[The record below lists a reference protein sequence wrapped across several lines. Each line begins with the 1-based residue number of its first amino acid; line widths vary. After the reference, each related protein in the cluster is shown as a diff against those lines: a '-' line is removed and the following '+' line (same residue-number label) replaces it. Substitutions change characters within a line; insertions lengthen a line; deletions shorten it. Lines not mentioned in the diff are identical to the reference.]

1 MQGRKDR
8 DKLETD
14 MDWTLRSGK
23 EQEMPSQPQGLGSVG
38 FQVVSRW
45 LLPLKESL
53 SSSNACPAR
62 SRKNT
67 TTPVRQPDW
76 RKHSLIHPS
85 IHPWMRSAAQRERGY
100 RPGWGPWRW
109 SRAVR
114 QPWRW
119 RGRRT
124 GPPPAPESHGGRRS
138 SAPSS
143 SSCCLCCPWWPW
155 LGLSLSL
162 SLLSV
167 VGVSESEGGFCW
179 LDFER

>member
-85 IHPWMRSAAQRERGY
+85 IHGCVVQRREREGTV
-100 RPGWGPWRW
+100 RGEGHGGGAEQWG
-109 SRAVR
+109 
-114 QPWRW
+114 
-119 RGRRT
+119 
-124 GPPPAPESHGGRRS
+124 SHGGDEGGAQAHHLPRSPMAAAARRLHLLHLV
-138 SAPSS
+138 A
-143 SSCCLCCPWWPW
+143 CAVHGG
-155 LGLSLSL
+155 LGLVSLSR
-162 SLLSV
+162 V
-167 VGVSESEGGFCW
+167 
-179 LDFER
+179 